1 MTLHI
6 HEGISVASPNP
17 PQTPPITLS
26 LDDLLAFFKFSHVVI
41 NASDGFCCFPSEAVE
56 CVFLNYPS
64 AGWPSIFLLPSTLII
79 NTGKGIAFDQGVG
92 SIRKQIRRTL
102 RGSSKQRTTN
112 TILII
117 HIISY
122 VKLQGRKKTIS
133 LKLNFF
139 DRHLPI
145 DIF

>member
-1 MTLHI
+1 MIPNPKERRQIRKMTLHI

-92 SIRKQIRRTL
+92 SIRTNPADSPGFFK
-102 RGSSKQRTTN
+102 TTN
-112 TILII
+112 NQ
-117 HIISY
+117 HHPHYSY
-122 VKLQGRKKTIS
+122 NKLCEIARQEKN
-133 LKLNFF
+133 NFA
-139 DRHLPI
+139 
-145 DIF
+145 

>member
-56 CVFLNYPS
+56 VCC
-64 AGWPSIFLLPSTLII
+64 
-79 NTGKGIAFDQGVG
+79 
-92 SIRKQIRRTL
+92 
-102 RGSSKQRTTN
+102 
-112 TILII
+112 
-117 HIISY
+117 
-122 VKLQGRKKTIS
+122 
-133 LKLNFF
+133 LKLPLCWLASYLLSPLN
-139 DRHLPI
+139 I
-145 DIF
+145 DYQYGEGESLRPACRIY